1 MSYSGQTPFE
11 EIVYTSSNPSVL
23 AVNETDW
30 SAQIFLLKPGQADL
44 IMTFPDDG
52 NYQIRIPF
60 TVEDHFTWDYTIND
74 SYLTLSVGQT
84 NVEGLDGYSLPS
96 SMEITHVTW
105 TSSNPS
111 VVEVPEQTNRP
122 TCVASALS
130 PGTATITAT
139 VHFNFINLDYP
150 ITDTF
155 SFELTVKPN

>member
-1 MSYSGQTPFE
+1 
-11 EIVYTSSNPSVL
+11 
-23 AVNETDW
+23 
-30 SAQIFLLKPGQADL
+30 
-44 IMTFPDDG
+44 MTFPDDG